1 MVIPSVPVHQDTT
14 QLLDISFYLFP
25 LSSIL
30 FCSPD
35 NEQLARS
42 GTNCLENLVVSNG
55 SQFSSDMWQ
64 RACRCI
70 RDIFTS
76 TVPSELLT
84 WRPEVHT
91 MGLPTPESTP
101 THSPTLCPSQ
111 GHSFDNVSCETRTSV
126 QNKLRAERFLSTTR
140 YLSSNRDSPSY
151 GNYVKFRA

>member
-1 MVIPSVPVHQDTT
+1 MSPLKSALCDITKCKVHDCLTCTELNHNNLRDHFGVQR
-14 QLLDISFYLFP
+14 L

-30 FCSPD
+30 IRSPD

-55 SQFSSDMWQ
+55 SQFSTDMWQ

-91 MGLPTPESTP
+91 MGVPTPESTP
-101 THSPTLCPSQ
+101 THSPTLAPAQ
-111 GHSFDNVSCETRTSV
+111 GHSFDNVSCKTHPGKNEIYRACPRGKV
-126 QNKLRAERFLSTTR
+126 DNKI
-140 YLSSNRDSPSY
+140 Y
-151 GNYVKFRA
+151 

>member
-1 MVIPSVPVHQDTT
+1 MNARQH
-14 QLLDISFYLFP
+14 DISLHLSP
-25 LSSIL
+25 LSAML
-30 FCSPD
+30 FCFPD

-101 THSPTLCPSQ
+101 THSPTLSPSQ
-111 GHSFDNVSCETRTSV
+111 GHSFDNVSCETRAGV
-126 QNKLRAERFLSTTR
+126 QRKLRAERRLLRKLLTRFLS
-140 YLSSNRDSPSY
+140 S
-151 GNYVKFRA
+151 

>member
-1 MVIPSVPVHQDTT
+1 MALFKVHAY
-14 QLLDISFYLFP
+14 LICAEVKHMISFRSPTF

-30 FCSPD
+30 SCSTD

-91 MGLPTPESTP
+91 IGLPTPESTP
-101 THSPTLCPSQ
+101 THSPTLTPVQ
-111 GHSFDNVSCETRTSV
+111 GHSFDNVGFETHPV
-126 QNKLRAERFLSTTR
+126 CK
-140 YLSSNRDSPSY
+140 
-151 GNYVKFRA
+151 GNCV

>member
-1 MVIPSVPVHQDTT
+1 MTLRSPT
-14 QLLDISFYLFP
+14 F

-30 FCSPD
+30 FPSAD

-55 SQFSSDMWQ
+55 SQFSYDMWQ

-91 MGLPTPESTP
+91 IGLPTPESTP
-101 THSPTLCPSQ
+101 THSPTLTPTQ
-111 GHSFDNVSCETRTSV
+111 GHSFDSVSCGLTQHACGTLPFGKACS
-126 QNKLRAERFLSTTR
+126 KIFLSSDR
-140 YLSSNRDSPSY
+140 GAIR
-151 GNYVKFRA
+151 